1 MAAAFLPFAK
11 LGFDLG
17 QHIIGSNNAD
27 KSFRDGWTQQQL
39 GPLQSANPGKNI
51 MIVSVKH
58 DASQLKGSQQSQLDC
73 ACPSGAHVNYTV
85 YVFDEG
91 VFLHQG
97 DGGFLNWCF
106 AGNFVREGD
115 KVILSLKIVVE
126 RS

>member
-1 MAAAFLPFAK
+1 MAAVALPFIK

-51 MIVSVKH
+51 MIICVKH
-58 DASQLKGSQQSQLDC
+58 DASQLKGSQQQQMDC
-73 ACPSGAHVNYTV
+73 ACPSGAHINYMV
-85 YVFDEG
+85 YIFDEA

-97 DGGFLNWCF
+97 DGGLLN
-106 AGNFVREGD
+106 
-115 KVILSLKIVVE
+115 
-126 RS
+126 